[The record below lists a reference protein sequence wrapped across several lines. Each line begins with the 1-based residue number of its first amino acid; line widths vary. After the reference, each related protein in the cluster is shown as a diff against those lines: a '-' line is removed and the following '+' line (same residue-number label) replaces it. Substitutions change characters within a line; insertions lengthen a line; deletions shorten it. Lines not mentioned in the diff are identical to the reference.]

1 MSTTMHP
8 QAGGESAG
16 WLQRTLSL
24 AYGAVAYMIFLC
36 TFLYAIGFVSRFV
49 VPKHV
54 NSGAV
59 GPTFTAVAIDLALLG
74 LFAVQHSG
82 MARKG
87 FKHVLTGFVSP
98 VIERSTYVLI
108 SSFVLIAL
116 FWFWQPIPTVI
127 WHVDNLVAA
136 FAIQLVSMVGWLLVL
151 YSTFL
156 ISHFELFG
164 LKQVVMNF
172 VGKAIPEM
180 SFRTPALYRFVRHPL
195 YLGFI
200 IAFWATP
207 TMTAGNLLFAGMAT
221 AYIFI
226 GIALEERDLVA
237 TFGEQYRQY
246 KARVAMLLPG
256 VF

>member
-1 MSTTMHP
+1 MTITTAPAHVT
-8 QAGGESAG
+8 ASS
-16 WLQRTLSL
+16 WFSRSLSL
-24 AYGAVAYMIFLC
+24 AYGAIAYMIFLG
-36 TFLYAIGFVSRFV
+36 TFLYAIGFTGRFI
-49 VPKHV
+49 VPKTV
-54 NSGAV
+54 NSGPA
-59 GPTFTAVAIDLALLG
+59 GQILTAVLVDLALLG

-82 MARKG
+82 MARRG
-87 FKHVLTGFVSP
+87 FKHVLTRFVSP
-98 VIERSTYVLI
+98 VIERSTYVLC
-108 SSFVLIAL
+108 SSLVLIAL
-116 FWFWQPIPTVI
+116 FYHWQPIHTVI
-127 WHVDNLVAA
+127 WQVDNVAVA
-136 FAIQLVSMVGWLLVL
+136 FAIQIVSMVGWLLVL

-172 VGKAIPEM
+172 VGRAVPEM
-180 SFRTPALYRFVRHPL
+180 SFRTPFLYRFVRHPL

-207 TMTAGNLLFAGMAT
+207 MMTAGNLLFAGMAT

-226 GIALEERDLVA
+226 GILLEERDLVA

>member
-1 MSTTMHP
+1 MTITTAHP
-8 QAGGESAG
+8 QTTASSPLA
-16 WLQRTLSL
+16 RTLSL
-24 AYGAVAYMIFLC
+24 AYGAIAYLIFLG
-36 TFLYAIGFVSRFV
+36 TFLYAIGFTGRFI
-49 VPKHV
+49 VPKTV
-54 NSGAV
+54 NSGAAV
-59 GPTFTAVAIDLALLG
+59 PTLTAVLIDLALLG

-82 MARKG
+82 MARRG
-87 FKHVLTGFVSP
+87 FKHVLTRFVSP
-98 VIERSTYVLI
+98 VIERSTYVLC
-108 SSFVLIAL
+108 SSLVLIAL
-116 FWFWQPIPTVI
+116 FYYWQPIHTVI
-127 WHVDNLVAA
+127 WQVDNLAVAT
-136 FAIQLVSMVGWLLVL
+136 AIQVVSMIGWLLVL

-172 VGKAIPEM
+172 VGRAVPEM
-180 SFRTPALYRFVRHPL
+180 SFRTPFLYRFVRHPL

-207 TMTAGNLLFAGMAT
+207 MMTAGNLLFAGMAT

-226 GIALEERDLVA
+226 GIALEERDLIA
-237 TFGEQYRQY
+237 TFGDQYRQY